1 MKFLAIIPARKGSR
15 GLINKNFKNL
25 CKKPLINYTI
35 KAAQKSLFIDR
46 LIISTNDKKII
57 NYSKK
62 NKIEFVKRPE
72 KLSRSTS
79 KVIDAVQH
87 VLKHLKKKNYIPD
100 FIVTLQPTSPLRK
113 AIHIDEA
120 IKLFL
125 SKPNADSLVSC
136 QHVPH
141 IFNPNS
147 LYSYNNFFLKKK
159 NNKKDKIFLRQKK
172 NKYYSRNGAAIYITK
187 YKNIKKYIFGGKILG
202 YLMDKISSLD
212 IDDIHDFNV
221 AQMYISKNYNFNE

>member
-15 GLINKNFKNL
+15 GLVNKNFKSL
-25 CKKPLINYTI
+25 CKKPLIDYTI

-62 NKIEFVKRPE
+62 NNIEFVKRPE

-120 IKLFL
+120 IQLFL
-125 SKPNADSLVSC
+125 SNPNADSLVSC
-136 QHVPH
+136 QQVPH

-147 LYSYNNFFLKKK
+147 LYSFNNFF
-159 NNKKDKIFLRQKK
+159 
-172 NKYYSRNGAAIYITK
+172 
-187 YKNIKKYIFGGKILG
+187 
-202 YLMDKISSLD
+202 
-212 IDDIHDFNV
+212 
-221 AQMYISKNYNFNE
+221 

>member
-15 GLINKNFKNL
+15 GLVNKNFKSL
-25 CKKPLINYTI
+25 YKKPLIDYTI

-72 KLSRSTS
+72 KLSRSNS

-125 SKPNADSLVSC
+125 SNPNADSLVSC
-136 QHVPH
+136 QQVPH

-147 LYSYNNFFLKKK
+147 LYSFNNFFLKKK

-212 IDDIHDFNV
+212 IDDIHDFNF
-221 AQMYISKNYNFNE
+221 AQMYISKKL